1 MTKVRGVTLDEDQK
15 NTLKLARAF
24 EPMLRSEG
32 WHYYSQL
39 VEAHR
44 QSHTNAVMAAT
55 KDIAGIL
62 AGERDKGAVVAL
74 ALALNLPKV
83 IASEASEIRK
93 SMGEDPNAD

>member
-1 MTKVRGVTLDEDQK
+1 LKLDEDQK

-32 WHYYSQL
+32 WHYYSEL
-39 VEAHR
+39 VKAHR
-44 QSHTNAVMAAT
+44 DSHTNAVMTAT
-55 KDIAGIL
+55 KDIAGVL

-83 IASEASEIRK
+83 IADEAQKLRK
-93 SMGEDPNAD
+93 SLGEDFDGD

>member
-1 MTKVRGVTLDEDQK
+1 LRLDDDQK

-44 QSHTNAVMAAT
+44 TAHTKAVMSAT
-55 KDIAGIL
+55 VSIEGVL
-62 AGERDKGAVVAL
+62 TGERDKGAATAL

-83 IASEASEIRK
+83 IAEEAAQIRK
-93 SMGEDPNAD
+93 NMGEDPNAD

>member
-1 MTKVRGVTLDEDQK
+1 MKLDEDQK

-44 QSHTNAVMAAT
+44 DSHTKAVMSAT
-55 KDIAGIL
+55 SDMAGAF

-83 IASEASEIRK
+83 ITEEAAKLRK
-93 SMGEDPNAD
+93 SLGEDFDGD